1 MWLSDTSV
9 RRPVLA
15 MVMNLIL
22 IAFGVV
28 AYTRLQVREYPD
40 IEPPIVTVETYYRG
54 ASASVSNHSL
64 RTSSSSI
71 RPSTSAAFTSSMADS
86 IVRDGR

>member
-22 IAFGVV
+22 IAFGIV
-28 AYTRLQVREYPD
+28 ARACKCANIL
-40 IEPPIVTVETYYRG
+40 
-54 ASASVSNHSL
+54 
-64 RTSSSSI
+64 TSS
-71 RPSTSAAFTSSMADS
+71 R
-86 IVRDGR
+86 RL